1 MKYIYTAYSS
11 DKQEKPILYL
21 GYFLLGLFLLAIL
34 I

>member
-1 MKYIYTAYSS
+1 MKKINTANSS
-11 DKQEKPILYL
+11 DKPIIYL